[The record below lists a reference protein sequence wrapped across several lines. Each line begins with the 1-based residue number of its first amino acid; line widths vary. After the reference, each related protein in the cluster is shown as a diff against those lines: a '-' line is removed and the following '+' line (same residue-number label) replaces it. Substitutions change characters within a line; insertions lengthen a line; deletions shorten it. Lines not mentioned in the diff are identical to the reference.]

1 MALFDSKPKVAPYV
15 APAGPITMDRTQ
27 FINTVRPRPIYR
39 QYSQVVGLLP
49 AGTAFDNAFTESLRA
64 MGADGFWHFG
74 TNANFGNPI
83 ALRFPDAAGL
93 NFFMT
98 AIEGM
103 FEMDLKLIERRA
115 AYANGLKGKAGSKL
129 LLPQL
134 RAETQSEDSYY
145 QAPPPVA
152 PKPGVPAV
160 PPRSERSLDQ
170 ARGLAWLT
178 NGVQGDASAY
188 SQVLLG
194 LVKRDGSFPL
204 GGNLAPLQAAW
215 QRMVPLAPA
224 YRGWNNAAGMQKYPS
239 NVGGAKVLG
248 DVLSDLSTSPM
259 PAQGSDDWY
268 ELALYLMGSIITA
281 QAFTDG
287 NKRAARLAYVLMLLS
302 GGVPMIVPNNRLGA
316 TLGDM

>member
-15 APAGPITMDRTQ
+15 APAGAVTMDAHQ
-27 FINTVRPRPIYR
+27 FRNTMRVRPV
-39 QYSQVVGLLP
+39 YSTYSRVVGLGP
-49 AGTAFDNAFTESLRA
+49 ANTAFDNAFTESLRA

-74 TNANFGNPI
+74 TNANAGNPS

-115 AYANGLKGKAGSKL
+115 AYANGLKGKAGSHL
-129 LLPQL
+129 LMPQL
-134 RAETQSEDSYY
+134 RAETQPEGSYY
-145 QAPPPVA
+145 QPPALVA

-160 PPRSERSLDQ
+160 PARSERSLDQ

-178 NGVQGDASAY
+178 KGVQGDTSAF

-204 GGNLAPLQAAW
+204 GGSLAPLQAAW

-268 ELALYLMGSIITA
+268 ELALYVMGSIITA

-302 GGVPMIVPNNRLGA
+302 GGVPMVVPNDRLGA

>member
-1 MALFDSKPKVAPYV
+1 MALFDTKPKVAPYV
-15 APAGPITMDRTQ
+15 APAGAITMDRTQ
-27 FINTVRPRPIYR
+27 FITTMRPRPIFRRYG
-39 QYSQVVGLLP
+39 QAVGLLP
-49 AGTAFDNAFTESLRA
+49 AGTAFDNAFTEALRG
-64 MGADGFWHFG
+64 MGADGFWHYG
-74 TNANFGNPI
+74 TNANVGNPA
-83 ALRFPDAAGL
+83 ALRFADNAGL
-93 NFFMT
+93 AFFMT

-103 FEMDLKLIERRA
+103 FEMDLTLIERRA
-115 AYANGLKGKAGSKL
+115 AYANGLKGKAGSNL

-134 RAETQSEDSYY
+134 RAETQPEASYC
-145 QAPPPVA
+145 QAPAPVA
-152 PKPGVPAV
+152 QKPGVPAV
-160 PPRSERSLDQ
+160 PQRSERSLDQ

-204 GGNLAPLQAAW
+204 GGTLAPLQAAW

-268 ELALYLMGSIITA
+268 ERALYLFGAIITT

-302 GGVPMIVPNNRLGA
+302 GGVPMVVPNNRLGA